1 MDGLILRGTQGM
13 ANGLRKVEAGN
24 PLPSWLDSMVAS
36 ITSPREPPPRMIRLP
51 YTSEPIYVAATQKEA
66 AKLRRQGYQRVWTE
80 AKARQWFDV
89 G

>member
-1 MDGLILRGTQGM
+1 M
-13 ANGLRKVEAGN
+13 ANGLRKVEAEN
-24 PLPSWLDSMVAS
+24 PLPSWLDGMVAS
-36 ITSPREPPPRMIRLP
+36 ITSTCESRPLMIRLP

-89 G
+89 C